1 MRIPRNRLLVSSLVA
16 LFEERQGVFG
26 RMSGGGAEATTRD
39 DAALRRLAEKYGMD
53 VERLES
59 LARSVNVPRV
69 REDGVR
75 YIKDAQSGEET
86 AISEVAWRE
95 SVAPLDS

>member
-16 LFEERQGVFG
+16 LLKERQSLFG
-26 RMSGGGAEATTRD
+26 RMSGGGEATTRD
-39 DAALRRLAEKYGMD
+39 DAALRHLAEKYGMD

-59 LARSVNVPRV
+59 LAGSVNVPRV
-69 REDGVR
+69 RESGVR

-95 SVAPLDS
+95 SVAPSDS